1 MKREV
6 IIVGWIRKG
15 QPADCGETMK
25 NQLMVRRLTE
35 LGVRCRQMDFKD
47 WKKHPWVIADLLWT
61 MVTHKDNTLILSTST
76 INIYPLLKLLKS
88 IGWRQNVVHW
98 VIGGSL
104 GDKVTNG
111 VFRADVI
118 GYANHTLVESGIMMD
133 QLQKCGVKGVR
144 QVPNFKPITYYP
156 KLSLCG
162 PTTRFV
168 FLSRIMSEK
177 GCDYIIDALKTLNTQ
192 GLKQSFTVDFYGKI
206 DQGYDGR
213 FMSEIETLDNVSYR
227 GFLNLRENS
236 GYDDLAKYDV
246 MLFPTYWKGEG
257 FAGIFID
264 SFISGVPIIASD
276 WAHNTQFL
284 KDNENAMIVPVHD
297 VNALSEKMRYCM
309 ENKDD
314 VNRLKR
320 NCRSEASK
328 YDINN
333 IITKDLLTS
342 IGV

>member
-61 MVTHKDNTLILSTST
+61 MVTHKDSTLILSTST

-88 IGWRQNVVHW
+88 IGWRQNIVHW

-104 GDKVTNG
+104 GEKVTNG

-144 QVPNFKPITYYP
+144 LVPNFKPITYYP
-156 KLSLCG
+156 ELSLCG
-162 PTTRFV
+162 PKTRFV
-168 FLSRIMSEK
+168 FLSRIRHS
-177 GCDYIIDALKTLNTQ
+177 
-192 GLKQSFTVDFYGKI
+192 
-206 DQGYDGR
+206 GR
-213 FMSEIETLDNVSYR
+213 
-227 GFLNLRENS
+227 
-236 GYDDLAKYDV
+236 
-246 MLFPTYWKGEG
+246 
-257 FAGIFID
+257 
-264 SFISGVPIIASD
+264 
-276 WAHNTQFL
+276 
-284 KDNENAMIVPVHD
+284 
-297 VNALSEKMRYCM
+297 
-309 ENKDD
+309 
-314 VNRLKR
+314 
-320 NCRSEASK
+320 CR
-328 YDINN
+328 
-333 IITKDLLTS
+333 
-342 IGV
+342 